1 LTTQAPVAREEG
13 IISQLKARFPE
24 AIKETKI
31 DRPRRVTIDFDK
43 ASVLEIATFTRD
55 ELGFDHVKGVAGVDF
70 PTQKKI
76 EVLYFVGS
84 YSKSEVQDLI
94 LVLKSELPRD
104 NPVIQSVVSIW
115 QSAHYHERET
125 FEMFGVKF
133 EGHPDLRKLLTL
145 DNWEGPPPMLKDVK
159 FPEMGQ
165 R

>member
-1 LTTQAPVAREEG
+1 MSGASLLREEAL
-13 IISQLKARFPE
+13 ISRLKAQFPE
-24 AIKETKI
+24 AIKDAKI
-31 DRPRRVTIDFDK
+31 DRPRRITVNFEKDH
-43 ASVLEIATFTRD
+43 VLDISRFMCD
-55 ELGFDHVKGVAGVDF
+55 ELGFDHVKGVAGVDL

-84 YSKSEVQDLI
+84 YSKAEVQDLI
-94 LVLKSELPRD
+94 VVLKAELPRD
-104 NPVIQSVVSIW
+104 NPVIASVVSVW

-133 EGHPDLRKLLTL
+133 EGHPDLRKLLTQ

>member
-1 LTTQAPVAREEG
+1 MSQASISREKSTIG
-13 IISQLKARFPE
+13 QLKTQFPD
-24 AIKETKI
+24 AIKDAEVERSHRI
-31 DRPRRVTIDFDK
+31 TINFEKDHLLD
-43 ASVLEIATFTRD
+43 IARYMRD

-76 EVLYFVGS
+76 EVLYFAGS
-84 YSKSEVQDLI
+84 YSKAEVRDFIVI
-94 LVLKSELPRD
+94 LKTELPRD
-104 NPVIQSVVSIW
+104 NPTIASVVPVW
-115 QSAHYHERET
+115 ESAHYHERET

-145 DNWEGPPPMLKDVK
+145 ENWEGPPPMLKDVK